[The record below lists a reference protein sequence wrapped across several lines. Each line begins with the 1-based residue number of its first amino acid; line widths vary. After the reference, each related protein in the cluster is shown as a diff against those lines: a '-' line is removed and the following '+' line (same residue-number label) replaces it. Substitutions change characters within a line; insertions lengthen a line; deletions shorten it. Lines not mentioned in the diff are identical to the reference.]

1 MKQLPNILPKN
12 TILVTMDVR
21 SLYTNIPNKEGIQAI
36 QSFLSNSDKSYLK
49 PVISAFLGLILTLN
63 NFTFNGTNYLQVNG
77 VSMGTKCAPSY
88 ANLFMGQ
95 FEIQHILPRIREK
108 ALIYTRYI
116 DDIFFIWTGSEPE
129 LINIFQELNNIHPTI
144 KFDTNYSTAKINF
157 LDTLVVL
164 TEEGK
169 IRTTIYKKPTDEQAF
184 LHQKSYHP
192 PATKKSIA
200 YSQAL
205 RIRRICSEDDDY
217 DKESKILS
225 QKLVD
230 RGYPHHS
237 VYEYITKVKGM
248 QREETLVYKEKEKQH
263 KIPFITTYNKHTPD
277 IKNIIDTCWDTLKVN
292 KNIVGKFTEK
302 PILSFRRNMNL
313 KDLIGQT
320 KLINNKVVRNSTK
333 QIGKCSPCLTRTI
346 NKCCK
351 NIQSTSVF
359 KNRLLLSRM

>member
-1 MKQLPNILPKN
+1 M
-12 TILVTMDVR
+12 
-21 SLYTNIPNKEGIQAI
+21 
-36 QSFLSNSDKSYLK
+36 
-49 PVISAFLGLILTLN
+49 
-63 NFTFNGTNYLQVNG
+63 
-77 VSMGTKCAPSY
+77 
-88 ANLFMGQ
+88 
-95 FEIQHILPRIREK
+95 
-108 ALIYTRYI
+108 
-116 DDIFFIWTGSEPE
+116 
-129 LINIFQELNNIHPTI
+129 
-144 KFDTNYSTAKINF
+144 
-157 LDTLVVL
+157 
-164 TEEGK
+164 
-169 IRTTIYKKPTDEQAF
+169 
-184 LHQKSYHP
+184 
-192 PATKKSIA
+192 
-200 YSQAL
+200 

-237 VYEYITKVKGM
+237 VNEYITKVKGM

-359 KNRLLLSRM
+359 KNRLTNRIFKIFHHVNCKSKFIIYLVECKKCHDKPYVGKTELMANERLNGHRSDARKHNSIPVDRHFLENGHNFETDFKMTIIEQINKPNLTKESKRQLLLKREDFWIQKLQTLSPNGFNEELKFSE